1 MKILN
6 KEYICKQLWLIES
19 ELEDVYNTMTEHGF
33 DLTSNDVINLMDK
46 VNTRVG
52 NIKREL
58 NRWNDIVSE
67 KINKLS
73 FASLDISKPGRPEV
87 KEEINKYLDFLL

>member
-1 MKILN
+1 MTGVMNTMERITMMKKMN

-19 ELEDVYNTMTEHGF
+19 ELEDVYNTITEHGF
-33 DLTSNDVINLMDK
+33 DLTSDDVIDLMDK

-58 NRWNDIVSE
+58 KYSE
-67 KINKLS
+67 
-73 FASLDISKPGRPEV
+73 GV
-87 KEEINKYLDFLL
+87 

>member
-33 DLTSNDVINLMDK
+33 DLTPNDVIDLMDK
-46 VNTRVG
+46 INTRVG

-58 NRWNDIVSE
+58 NI
-67 KINKLS
+67 
-73 FASLDISKPGRPEV
+73 GG
-87 KEEINKYLDFLL
+87 

>member
-1 MKILN
+1 MSIMEKRMKILN

-33 DLTSNDVINLMDK
+33 DLTSNDVIDLMDK

-58 NRWNDIVSE
+58 NI
-67 KINKLS
+67 
-73 FASLDISKPGRPEV
+73 GRV
-87 KEEINKYLDFLL
+87 KWK